1 MDFKNAGIGEVY
13 LLTGYKGEKIE
24 NSYGNKY
31 EGMTINY
38 LREKEP
44 MGTLWSLRNL
54 YANTESDV
62 LLRNADTICD
72 VELMKFIKFSTSNG
86 KLINLVVTRMRSPFG
101 TVSMDG

>member
-1 MDFKNAGIGEVY
+1 MRAEREVY
-13 LLTGYKGEKIE
+13 LLTGYKAEKIE
-24 NSYGNKY
+24 NSCGNKY

-62 LLRNADTICD
+62 LLRNGDIICD
-72 VELMKFIKFSTSNG
+72 VDLMKFIKFSISNG
-86 KLINLVVTRMRSPFG
+86 KLINLVVT
-101 TVSMDG
+101 

>member
-1 MDFKNAGIGEVY
+1 MDFKNAGIREVY
-13 LLTGYKGEKIE
+13 LLTGHKDEKIE

-62 LLRNADTICD
+62 LLRNGDTICD
-72 VELMKFIKFSTSNG
+72 VDLMKFIKFSISND
-86 KLINLVVTRMRSPFG
+86 KLINLVV
-101 TVSMDG
+101 DDQE

>member
-1 MDFKNAGIGEVY
+1 MDFKNAGIREVY

-31 EGMTINY
+31 EGMSINY
-38 LREKEP
+38 LREKES

-62 LLRNADTICD
+62 LLRNGDTICD
-72 VELMKFIKFSTSNG
+72 VDLMKFIKFSISNG
-86 KLINLVVTRMRSPFG
+86 KLINLVV
-101 TVSMDG
+101 